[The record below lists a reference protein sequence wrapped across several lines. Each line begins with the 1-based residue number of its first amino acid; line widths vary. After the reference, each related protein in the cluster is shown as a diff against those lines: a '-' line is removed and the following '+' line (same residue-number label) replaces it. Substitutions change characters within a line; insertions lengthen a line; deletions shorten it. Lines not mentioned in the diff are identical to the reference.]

1 MKYDITYTCGH
12 TATIQLYGKTSER
25 EARIEYMERTQL
37 CPDCYRAAANAEAAE
52 AANQR
57 GLAPLEGSPKQV
69 AWATTIREKWIAWA
83 EKSFVQGDQQVEAV
97 VQYAGQK
104 MTRASWWIDRRGDD
118 ELATAREIYRIMS
131 AN

>member
-25 EARIEYMERTQL
+25 EAQIERMERTQL
-37 CPDCYRAAANAEAAE
+37 CPDCYRAAANAQAAE
-52 AANQR
+52 AADQR
-57 GLAPLEGSPKQV
+57 GLASLEGSPKQV
-69 AWATTIREKWIAWA
+69 AWATTIREKWIEWA
-83 EKSFVQGDQQVEAV
+83 EKSFVHGDQQVEAV